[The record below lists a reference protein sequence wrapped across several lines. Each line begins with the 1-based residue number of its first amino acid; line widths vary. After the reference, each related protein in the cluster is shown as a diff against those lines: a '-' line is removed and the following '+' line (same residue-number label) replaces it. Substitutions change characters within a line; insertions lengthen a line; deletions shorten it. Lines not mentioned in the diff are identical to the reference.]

1 MSASRIGAAF
11 AALLA
16 GTSIAA
22 GACPQSLAAY
32 EQTGSRLS
40 LAFDGATADTDA
52 VMHRFHVVASD
63 TGARMDGVVM
73 MVDDPVRPWGMVM
86 YRCPEGDVTGAEI
99 DACTVWEGE
108 MLAVDADGAE
118 SFIPVPDTGYAA
130 PVIAAPS
137 LRLPGFAAAL
147 VKSSVW
153 DKTASIEPTD
163 LFELKGCQ
171 E

>member
-1 MSASRIGAAF
+1 MPASRLVAAF

-16 GTSIAA
+16 GTTIAA
-22 GACPQSLAAY
+22 GACPQALAVY
-32 EQTGSRLS
+32 EQSGSQLA

-52 VMHRFHVVASD
+52 VMHRFHIVASD

-73 MVDDPVRPWGMVM
+73 MVDDPLRPWGMVM
-86 YRCPEGDVTGAEI
+86 FQCPEGDVTGAEI

-108 MLAVDADGAE
+108 MLAVDAAVAE
-118 SFIPVPDTGYAA
+118 SSLPVPGTGSAT
-130 PVIAAPS
+130 AAPS
-137 LRLPGFAAAL
+137 LRLPDFGAAL
-147 VKSSVW
+147 AKSSAW
-153 DKTASIEPTD
+153 SETTAVQPAD